1 MGSLEEGFRLPV
13 PALLQE
19 AEDRSQG
26 ACREIQ
32 GLGFC
37 SLARYRDLPLGFA
50 DAAVVAMAERN
61 GGLVLSLDRHFHMV
75 AQEGTI
81 RVLP

>member
-1 MGSLEEGFRLPV
+1 
-13 PALLQE
+13 
-19 AEDRSQG
+19 
-26 ACREIQ
+26 
-32 GLGFC
+32 
-37 SLARYRDLPLGFA
+37 LARYRDLPLGFA